1 VRPRVLS
8 DRLLPCLR
16 PPRLRSCCCSEHTKA
31 QQQRQRQAAA
41 EARLAEQE
49 AESAAR
55 QRKAA
60 RGDAVSA
67 YKTLLAEVVRDAGAS
82 FQSWQ
87 PKLAKDPLVGCRL
100 SVCFAAACPAVAVTC
115 LFLLRHCAWTD
126 APACGGCEGHV
137 SAVVVGYGG
146 GCLAD

>member
-1 VRPRVLS
+1 MLS
-8 DRLLPCLR
+8 GLCMEQFSRQQGLFDSAICAARLRFPAYFDGAPASPTLLPVSTPFTPL
-16 PPRLRSCCCSEHTKA
+16 CCSEHHKA

-82 FQSWQ
+82 FQAWQ
-87 PKLAKDPLVGCRL
+87 PKLAKDPLVRCRL
-100 SVCFAAACPAVAVTC
+100 SAAAVAA
-115 LFLLRHCAWTD
+115 LL
-126 APACGGCEGHV
+126 
-137 SAVVVGYGG
+137 
-146 GCLAD
+146 LM